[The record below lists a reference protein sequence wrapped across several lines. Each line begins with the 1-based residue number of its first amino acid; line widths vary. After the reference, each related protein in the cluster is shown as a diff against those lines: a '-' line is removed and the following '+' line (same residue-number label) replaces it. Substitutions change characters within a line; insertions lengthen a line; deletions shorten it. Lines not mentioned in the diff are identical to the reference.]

1 MNLTRH
7 ALNLSFFTVLYNVAE
22 GVVSMLLGIA
32 AGSAA
37 LIGFGLDSFVE
48 SLSGGIM
55 VWRFTRRDMSAEDEE
70 LVEQRAVKLVGVTFL
85 LLGAYVLYES
95 AEKLYRH
102 EAPEVSVG
110 GIILAIV
117 SLIIMP
123 WLARAKRRTGEA
135 LGSAS
140 LLGDAK
146 ETLACAWLSVAL
158 LLGLGL
164 NALFGFWWADP
175 AAGLII
181 VFFLVREGLEMVRGE
196 CGCCEC
202 SGDS

>member
-1 MNLTRH
+1 MNLTRR
-7 ALNLSFFTVLYNVAE
+7 ALALSIFTVAYNLAE
-22 GVVSMLLGIA
+22 GVVSILLGLA
-32 AGSAA
+32 ARSAA

-55 VWRFTRRDMSAEDEE
+55 VWRFSRRDLSEEDEE
-70 LVEQRAVKLVGVTFL
+70 RIEQRAVKLVGVTFL

-95 AEKLYRH
+95 AEKLYRQ
-102 EAPEVSVG
+102 EAPEASLG

-117 SLIIMP
+117 SLVIMP

-164 NALFGFWWADP
+164 NALLGWWWADP
-175 AAGLII
+175 VAGLII
-181 VFFLVREGLEMVRGE
+181 VIFLFREGLEMVRGG

-202 SGDS
+202 S